1 MSFFDKLK
9 KSVNDAV
16 NPIDTEN
23 KNLVTITSFK
33 KITLRVIGMRYN
45 MEYEILNKPPKSVLS
60 LYRITYR
67 DGTNKR
73 VIEKSAE
80 TDTEIMLEFFNL
92 CKVIRWNGFC
102 GDHPKD
108 VKDGVMFIFRAEV
121 NEGQTVYAEGSEN
134 FPQGYREFVS
144 TLNRILRDDGLRS
157 SI

>member
-9 KSVNDAV
+9 KSINDAV

-80 TDTEIMLEFFNL
+80 TDTEIMLELFNL

-108 VKDGVMFIFRAEV
+108 VKDGVMFTFRAEV